1 MANMFR
7 SILSKIRPQRQHIQQ
22 PSPEA
27 IPSQTD
33 SALCQLP
40 TELLL
45 LVNEALPV
53 SSQVCLILTCK
64 EINLS
69 VGNKCTATLQSK
81 KKRHHE
87 RRRCLE
93 LLARDCPL
101 LLPCY
106 RCMKLHQREML
117 FKNNSCSTF
126 SGHIDAF
133 GNMSRLHYAHV
144 QLIMSLHERPYQHE
158 VLLSRLSRR
167 ERKILS
173 ALHRPVKTYR
183 WGGVRMESE
192 LRVVNKRLLLRRQVK
207 RNIDLQAEIDSLNW
221 CCSKR
226 PILYQI
232 CSLIR
237 VISCRHGDPYIR
249 GYEPAILPLL
259 FDLMGSSSS
268 VHYERSVMRLCPCC
282 ATEFRFSTEVS
293 EGGTCS
299 FTIVCWK
306 DLGSGSAFTEDAWNS
321 HSRLIVATY
330 SPGPNSQQ
338 GIKEAFEG
346 TEVMSPSEPTRH
358 LQIKPF
364 PQSGR
369 EFTDITNPNYVR
381 WHQQHTCNLL
391 RKSQAMR

>member
-1 MANMFR
+1 MLR
-7 SILSKIRPQRQHIQQ
+7 SILSKICPKHQHTRQ

-33 SALCQLP
+33 SAFCQLP

-64 EINLS
+64 RINLS

-93 LLARDCPL
+93 LLARDYPL

-106 RCMKLHQREML
+106 RCMKLHQRERL
-117 FKNNSCSTF
+117 FENTSCSTF
-126 SGHIDAF
+126 AGHIDAF
-133 GNMSRLHYAHV
+133 GNMSRLLYAHV
-144 QLIMSLHERPYQHE
+144 QLIIGLHERPHQHE
-158 VLLSRLSRR
+158 VLLSRLPRR
-167 ERKILS
+167 EPKILS

-192 LRVVNKRLLLRRQVK
+192 LRVMNKRLLLRRQVK
-207 RNIDLQAEIDSLNW
+207 RTIDLQAEIESLNW

-237 VISCRHGDPYIR
+237 VISCLHGDPYIQ
-249 GYEPAILPLL
+249 GYEP
-259 FDLMGSSSS
+259 
-268 VHYERSVMRLCPCC
+268 
-282 ATEFRFSTEVS
+282 
-293 EGGTCS
+293 
-299 FTIVCWK
+299 
-306 DLGSGSAFTEDAWNS
+306 
-321 HSRLIVATY
+321 Y
-330 SPGPNSQQ
+330 SPS
-338 GIKEAFEG
+338 
-346 TEVMSPSEPTRH
+346 VVRC
-358 LQIKPF
+358 LQ
-364 PQSGR
+364 
-369 EFTDITNPNYVR
+369 
-381 WHQQHTCNLL
+381 
-391 RKSQAMR
+391 A